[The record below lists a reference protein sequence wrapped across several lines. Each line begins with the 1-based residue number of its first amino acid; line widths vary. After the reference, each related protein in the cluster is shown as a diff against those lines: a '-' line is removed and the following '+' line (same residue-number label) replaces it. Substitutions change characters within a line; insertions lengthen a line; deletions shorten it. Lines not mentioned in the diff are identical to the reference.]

1 MYYIGRA
8 REITHELPL
17 RQPFSEKAE
26 RATDQV
32 QNSRAREAERKYQYE
47 TESRYTPGAVRPSGV
62 VAFCV
67 GILKKRMADLLETV
81 VRSDDLSQFRYS
93 GLASQ
98 GHAPIDSFSRFRGAG
113 CGEVALLRQR
123 RFFYGGSAQA
133 ELKIP
138 FKSQLRL
145 TDVASTRIKASKRK
159 REGPHSAKGSGRFA
173 SSPQV
178 SISGQIP

>member
-26 RATDQV
+26 RATDQA

-113 CGEVALLRQR
+113 CGVR
-123 RFFYGGSAQA
+123 GGS
-133 ELKIP
+133 
-138 FKSQLRL
+138 
-145 TDVASTRIKASKRK
+145 
-159 REGPHSAKGSGRFA
+159 PHSAKSTGRFA
-173 SSPQV
+173 SSPPSLHRRANSV
-178 SISGQIP
+178 ILLERISSLDQKSPSCYDISNFTKDHDRNQAPESSQRGSVW